1 MSAKETN
8 LSNPLESRTEP
19 QTRLWLWAALT
30 AGLAFRI
37 AYLVSMRGHPLF
49 EPLLPGYDMT
59 VFHEWA
65 KRIAGGK
72 LTYDGAFYQAPLY
85 PYLLGAIYA
94 LTGPSELIAKIFQ
107 AFLGTASV
115 GLLYLLGQ
123 RLFGRR
129 TALTAAW
136 LMALTPIF
144 PFYECFLLADSLI
157 TFLNLALLA
166 ALAWYDPDK
175 PRRWAALCGFLLGL
189 AALARPNIL
198 VLLPVGLYWI
208 WRSLEGKSA
217 SLRLKAAGVF
227 FLITF
232 LTISPATIH
241 NVTIGKSWA
250 LISANFH
257 ENWRIGN
264 SYDSTGGFWQ
274 PQQGEVPI
282 LSADFLRLQ
291 LKKLWMLAR
300 DYEQPNNVNFYQI
313 ARENF
318 LLKLPLSWGV
328 YLAFGLAGV
337 VLTRKSRGQL
347 FPLYSY
353 LLLYGA
359 SLVAFF
365 ITGRY
370 RVPLWPV
377 LILFSAA
384 CLTAVMEQAL
394 EKKNL
399 SAALALALPSAAAL
413 LLVLG
418 NSRTIQPQYFDNVVL
433 ICEKR
438 GDDQG
443 AAAELARKL
452 ELYPDDPA
460 TLWRLAYYLQKTGQK
475 EEASI
480 RLEWLL
486 TLVGEQPLVLR
497 EAGLLDLELGNPG
510 RGKER
515 LRRYL
520 ELDPS
525 APDSLIIQGIIAHPP
540 GK

>member
-1 MSAKETN
+1 MSLNDKNQAVPVKPREG
-8 LSNPLESRTEP
+8 PASRH
-19 QTRLWLWAALT
+19 WLWAALA
-30 AGLAFRI
+30 AGLIFRI
-37 AYLVSMRGHPLF
+37 AYLISMRGHPLF

-65 KRIAGGK
+65 KRIAGGQ
-72 LTYDGAFYQAPLY
+72 LSSGGPFYQAPLY
-85 PYLLGAIYA
+85 PYLLGALYA
-94 LTGPSELIAKIFQ
+94 LVGPSELAAKIFQ
-107 AFLGTASV
+107 AFLGTASL
-115 GLLYLLGQ
+115 GLLYLLGK
-123 RLFGRR
+123 RLFGPR

-166 ALAWYDPDK
+166 AFAGYNPEK
-175 PRRWAALCGFLLGL
+175 PRRRAAACGFLLGL

-208 WRSLEGKSA
+208 WRSLEGKA
-217 SLRLKAAGVF
+217 AALRLKAAGVF
-227 FLITF
+227 FLVTF
-232 LTISPATIH
+232 LTISPATI
-241 NVTIGKSWA
+241 NNAINGRSWA
-250 LISANFH
+250 LVSANFH

-274 PQQGEVPI
+274 PQKGEMPV

-291 LKKLWMLAR
+291 LKKLWMLTR

-313 ARENF
+313 AREN
-318 LLKLPLSWGV
+318 LLLRLPLSWGV
-328 YLAFGLAGV
+328 FLAFGLAGIV
-337 VLTRKSRGQL
+337 ATRKSRGQL
-347 FPLYSY
+347 FPLYAY

-365 ITGRY
+365 ITSRY

-384 CLTAVMEQAL
+384 FLTLVAEQAL
-394 EKKNL
+394 TGKYL
-399 SAALALALPSAAAL
+399 IAALSLLLPSTAAL
-413 LLVLG
+413 LLVRG
-418 NSRTIQPQYFDNVVL
+418 NGRTIQPQYFDNVVL
-433 ICEKR
+433 ICQKR
-438 GDDQG
+438 GDDRG
-443 AAAELARKL
+443 AAGELSRKL

-460 TLWRLAYYLQKTGQK
+460 TLWQLAYYLQKVGRK
-475 EEASI
+475 EEAST
-480 RLEWLL
+480 RLDRLL

-497 EAGLLDLELGNPG
+497 DAGLLDLELGNPE
-510 RGKER
+510 RGKNR

-520 ELDPS
+520 DLDPS
-525 APDSLIIQGIIAHPP
+525 ARDSLEIREIISSSR
-540 GK
+540 